1 MAVTRSLFVR
11 APTILTRD
19 VMSTPRLTSRCSAY
33 VWRLLV
39 SCCWRPTL
47 LTRHI
52 IPTPRSTS
60 RCSASAP
67 STRTARR
74 ARRTSR
80 RAMQPPC
87 NRHVTVTCEKRDTR
101 RGESSG
107 DDGGGGGARA
117 TRRARDMA
125 SARGGEPPERS
136 ARASRSRERCDRHV
150 TATCAGAFA
159 LSREHTRLSHGASR
173 RMTTHAPHRRTSAR
187 PQQPAPTRRRDSS
200 SLRAGGHRSPAARVV
215 GRHRRRR
222 RRRRRSGPCSTR
234 WSTTSGAVLLCGIC
248 QLL

>member
-1 MAVTRSLFVR
+1 MVTRAPQRRERSSRACRSISSRAARGPNGPCAVRARATSRLDETKRARAASRPTKRSTTAGAQLETLVCGAVEVDYLALLRTYMAVTRSLFVR

-19 VMSTPRLTSRCSAY
+19 VMSTPRSTSRCSAY
-33 VWRLLV
+33 IWRLLV
-39 SCCWRPTL
+39 SCCWRPAI

-60 RCSASAP
+60 RCSAAAP
-67 STRTARR
+67 STRTVRR

-117 TRRARDMA
+117 TR
-125 SARGGEPPERS
+125 
-136 ARASRSRERCDRHV
+136 
-150 TATCAGAFA
+150 
-159 LSREHTRLSHGASR
+159 
-173 RMTTHAPHRRTSAR
+173 
-187 PQQPAPTRRRDSS
+187 
-200 SLRAGGHRSPAARVV
+200 
-215 GRHRRRR
+215 
-222 RRRRRSGPCSTR
+222 
-234 WSTTSGAVLLCGIC
+234 
-248 QLL
+248 